1 MTKKRATITDVAK
14 MAGVSIMTVSRVL
27 NNTTNVTSTTRDK
40 VMDAIDK
47 LNYRPN
53 VSARRLAST
62 QSFFLGLLYNNPSA
76 GYVSKFLLGALKS
89 CRAKGYHLVVD
100 ECEGEIENMLET
112 LESLIDDTK
121 VDGIILLPPI
131 SDIPEILE
139 TLQNRKVPFVRIAP
153 DKSLDLSPYV
163 CMDDYSAAF
172 DMTNYLIKQGRQKIG
187 FISGHYNQGV
197 SRLRYQGYLDAL
209 TSNGLNVPPEYIE
222 QGFFDYK
229 SGMTAA
235 EKILSLPDR
244 PDAIFASNDDMA
256 AAVIASAHKHGLEV
270 PVDLAVAGFDD
281 THIATVVWPSL
292 TTIRQPIAEMADSA
306 IDVLSRL
313 AANSTAE
320 VDKQD
325 FRNVLE
331 FELIE
336 REST

>member
-53 VSARRLAST
+53 VSARRPAST

-100 ECEGEIENMLET
+100 ECEGKIVNMLET

-139 TLQNRKVPFVRIAP
+139 TLQNRNVPFVRIAP

-172 DMTNYLIKQGRQKIG
+172 DMTNYLIKHGRQKIG

>member
-1 MTKKRATITDVAK
+1 MSNKRATITDVAR

-27 NNTTNVTSTTRDK
+27 NNTTNVTKSTRGK
-40 VMDAIDK
+40 VMNAINSLK
-47 LNYRPN
+47 YRPN

-89 CRAKGYHLVVD
+89 CRSKGYHLVVD
-100 ECEGEIENMLET
+100 ECRGEIGEMLET
-112 LESLIDDTK
+112 LVSLIDDTK

-131 SDIPEILE
+131 SDIPEILD
-139 TLQNRKVPFVRIAP
+139 TLQKRNVPFVRIAP

-163 CMDDYSAAF
+163 CMDDYSASF
-172 DMTNYLIKQGRQKIG
+172 DMTNYLIKQGHEKIG

-209 TSNGLNVPPEYIE
+209 RSNELNMPPEYIE

-229 SGMTAA
+229 SGMKAA
-235 EKILSLPDR
+235 EKILSLPQR

-256 AAVIASAHKHGLEV
+256 AAVVASAHKHGLDV
-270 PVDLAVAGFDD
+270 PNDLAVAGFDD

-292 TTIRQPIAEMADSA
+292 TTIRQPIPEMADSA
-306 IDVLSRL
+306 IDVLSRM
-313 AANSTAE
+313 AAQPDAI
-320 VDKQD
+320 VDKSD
-325 FRNVLE
+325 YRNVLD
-331 FELIE
+331 FELIT